1 MKVRR
6 DIASIPKRSAA
17 ETWRV
22 IVDLVTGSGSVE
34 AETLTAAASVME
46 SLIADECPAGVPIV
60 VKGVG
65 ARLVIYCLFGE
76 EALEAGADVDKLNWN
91 PTAGNWA
98 MMAPAEAG
106 DVDLDEQRPEGSRL
120 PHQDPRHGRGPRG
133 RRTCV
138 RGAGFKDRLGS
149 ARLTMNVVNTLSF
162 SRTHTA
168 TYVSDKMRN
177 LLKTLILDYGL
188 DPKLL
193 VDAWSDWVH
202 DAAGNGCRP
211 AIWSSS

>member
-6 DIASIPKRSAA
+6 DVASIPKRSAA

-22 IVDLVTGSGSVE
+22 IVDLVTGSGSIE

-76 EALEAGADVDKLNWN
+76 EAIEAGDDVDKLNWN

-98 MMAPAEAG
+98 MMAPAEAS
-106 DVDLDEQRPEGSRL
+106 DVTWMNNAL
-120 PHQDPRHGRGPRG
+120 
-133 RRTCV
+133 
-138 RGAGFKDRLGS
+138 KDR
-149 ARLTMNVVNTLSF
+149 A
-162 SRTHTA
+162 SRIRIH
-168 TYVSDKMRN
+168 DM
-177 LLKTLILDYGL
+177 
-188 DPKLL
+188 
-193 VDAWSDWVH
+193 
-202 DAAGNGCRP
+202 DAALEDDEP
-211 AIWSSS
+211 ASAAQSLKIDWGALG